1 MVDATLRANMQEAL
15 VNGEILISVPDGFDV
30 MDDSL
35 MDDLYEDH
43 NHDRWGIID
52 RENHMVLTVFWHMPN
67 GLLLKMVP
75 TKTICKSTEER
86 LSARLKDHDYKF
98 EKHFRRLL
106 CNIEG
111 EGFRHSYS
119 IRGYQYIA
127 EIIVFKQ
134 GNVCYTV
141 YAYSRTEMEPVNRPQ
156 LNDILESMKI
166 KD

>member
-35 MDDLYEDH
+35 MDELYEDH

-98 EKHFRRLL
+98 EKH
-106 CNIEG
+106 
-111 EGFRHSYS
+111 
-119 IRGYQYIA
+119 
-127 EIIVFKQ
+127 
-134 GNVCYTV
+134 
-141 YAYSRTEMEPVNRPQ
+141 
-156 LNDILESMKI
+156 
-166 KD
+166 